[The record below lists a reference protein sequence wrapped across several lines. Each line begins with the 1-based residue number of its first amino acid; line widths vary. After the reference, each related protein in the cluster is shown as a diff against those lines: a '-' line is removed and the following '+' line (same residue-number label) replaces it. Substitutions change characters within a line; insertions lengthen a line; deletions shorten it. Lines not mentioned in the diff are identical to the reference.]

1 MFVCLFVCLFWC
13 CCFLTKKTIKR
24 LNSHAAG
31 SEKSEPFWHR
41 VLNSGFFLSEDYRL
55 YSIELAFGACGLGS
69 GNGWSKYYEKH
80 AENFPCEKRNVKMI
94 CLALL
99 SNPLFIFFF
108 FFLLFSLSTTVS
120 SLRGFSGEETNG
132 QNVMRNTQ
140 RIPRAKHWETDLV
153 DAVESIIFHLDLHE

>member
-1 MFVCLFVCLFWC
+1 MFLLLLLLLLLFVIVCLFVCLFWC

-108 FFLLFSLSTTVS
+108 FFSFFFFLFFLSVQPCLLS
-120 SLRGFSGEETNG
+120 
-132 QNVMRNTQ
+132 
-140 RIPRAKHWETDLV
+140 V
-153 DAVESIIFHLDLHE
+153 DSAGKKRMVKML